1 MDRLFRVLLLLI
13 RSGPLLVV
21 ELSWLVGTL
30 LRRLGLLFRRVVLL
44 GWLGTVFSLVEDRE
58 FSSR

>member
-13 RSGPLLVV
+13 RFGLLLVV

-30 LRRLGLLFRRVVLL
+30 LRRLGLLFQLVELL
-44 GWLGTVFSLVEDRE
+44 G
-58 FSSR
+58 